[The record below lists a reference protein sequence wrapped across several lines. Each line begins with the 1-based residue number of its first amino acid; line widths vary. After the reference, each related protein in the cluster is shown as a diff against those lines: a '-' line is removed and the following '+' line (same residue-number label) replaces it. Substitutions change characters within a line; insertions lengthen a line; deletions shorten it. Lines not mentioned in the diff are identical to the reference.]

1 MRSDEM
7 KKGLKRAQHR
17 ALLYSMGYTRR
28 EIEQPIVGVVN
39 AFNQIIPWHIH
50 LNSLV
55 DAVIRGVAMAGGTPV
70 IFPAIGICDGLA
82 MGHEGMK
89 YVLASREHIADS
101 VEIMA
106 MAHPFDALVLVTNC
120 DKITPGMLMAALRLN
135 IPAVMLSG
143 GPMLAGDWRGRETDL
158 TTVWEG
164 IGQVTAETMTDE
176 EMVELEEV
184 CCPGC
189 GSCAGM
195 FTANSMNCLAEALGM
210 ALPGNGTIPAVSAAR
225 VRLAKLAG
233 LKVMELLEKGTRPR
247 DIATQQAFMN
257 AIAVDMALGCSTN
270 TILHVPAIAHEADIS
285 IPQGLFQEVSDRV
298 SHLCDMSPA
307 GPHHLDDLD
316 RAGGVQGV
324 MKRLAERNLVGLDV
338 LIATGQTLGQSL
350 ATAEIRDEEII
361 RPFDRPVHSEGGI
374 AILTGN
380 LAPDGAVVKQV
391 AVAPAM
397 RQRRGLARVF
407 DCEEDAVDAILG
419 GRIQPGDVVVV
430 RYEGPKGGPG
440 MREMLAPTSAIVG
453 IGLGDDVALIT
464 DGRFS
469 GVTRG
474 AAIGHISPEAAEG
487 GLLAL
492 VEEGDNVYVD
502 IPNRTLTLEVDEAEI
517 ARRRANWTPP
527 EPKVKRGYLARYARM
542 VTSAST
548 GAILREEW

>member
-39 AFNQIIPWHIH
+39 AFNQIVPGHIH
-50 LNSLV
+50 LNNLV
-55 DAVIRGVAMAGGTPV
+55 DAVVRGVAMAGGTPV
-70 IFPAIGICDGLA
+70 VFPAIGICDGLA

-106 MAHPFDALVLVTNC
+106 MAHPFDALVMVTNC

-164 IGQVTAETMTDE
+164 IGKVTAGTMTGE
-176 EMVELEEV
+176 EMVELEKV

-195 FTANSMNCLAEALGM
+195 FTANSMNCLAEALGI
-210 ALPGNGTIPAVSAAR
+210 ALPGNGTIPAVNAAR

-233 LKVMELLEKGTRPR
+233 LKVMELLEKGIRPR
-247 DIATQQAFMN
+247 DIATRQAFMN

-270 TILHVPAIAHEADIS
+270 TILHVPAIAHEADIP
-285 IPQGLFQEVSDRV
+285 IPQSLFQEVSDRV
-298 SHLCDMSPA
+298 PHLCDMSPA

-316 RAGGVQGV
+316 RAGGVRGV
-324 MKRLAERNLVGLDV
+324 MKRLAERDLVDLDV
-338 LIATGQTLGQSL
+338 LIATGQTLGQDL

-380 LAPDGAVVKQV
+380 LAPDGAVVKQA

-419 GRIQPGDVVVV
+419 SRIQPGDVVVV

-453 IGLGDDVALIT
+453 MGLGEDVALIT

-492 VEEGDNVYVD
+492 VEEGDTIHID

-517 ARRRANWTPP
+517 ARRRAHWTPP
-527 EPKVKRGYLARYARM
+527 EPKVKHGYLARYARM
-542 VTSAST
+542 VTSASA